1 MKGTTSQG
9 KIITVKYQTVG
20 STLSSLKVSATDIT
34 EKAGILVY
42 STKSGE
48 IIGFGI
54 KEENTTGLVEL
65 KLGENVSVSGSSP
78 EWGVG
83 IYPYLSLYTDTV
95 INNFDTKDNSKNN
108 NQWYGKTKNYF
119 KTPEMTS
126 AQEYGINVDY
136 EECGYTYSDDT
147 EPVSLTISS
156 AVEYTSKI
164 NKGAFLVNASDNDG
178 GVQATVLSST
188 TLDENLNETIHIHP
202 EYKTFAEDK
211 SIDEYGYIKVV
222 KNNDTYYKYIRSIK
236 KEELDKAWKEQG
248 DTYSTELSKS
258 VTDELFTTNEYWKDR
273 IRVGLDEN
281 GRLYSNSHYQR
292 KTFSRTGFLSAF
304 NNASNIYG
312 LEVRAQKG
320 GSEDTSKMAS
330 VIKIFTQPGQS
341 DTTYMTAGRADDSNI
356 SIRTAGR
363 NSYVELASSTSTT
376 GGTIPDIDSNIR
388 VGYNTGITLNASND
402 STGQLT
408 SKQLT
413 ITTPKFTGTF
423 DEVQRVDGG
432 TYSGTKATN
441 FVVSSDLGLG
451 EG

>member
-9 KIITVKYQTVG
+9 KTIAVNYKTNN
-20 STLSSLKVSATDIT
+20 STLSYLKVFATGIT
-34 EKAGILVY
+34 ERAGVLVY
-42 STKSGE
+42 NTRSGE
-48 IIGFGI
+48 TIGFGI
-54 KEENTTGLVEL
+54 KEKDVTDFVEL
-65 KLGENVSVSGSSP
+65 TLEKNVSVNGSSS

-83 IYPYLSLYTDTV
+83 IYPYSLLYTDTV
-95 INNFDTKDNSKNN
+95 INNFYTGNKENQDQWKGKEKNC
-108 NQWYGKTKNYF
+108 F
-119 KTPEMTS
+119 KAPTMVST
-126 AQEYGINVDY
+126 QEYGINVDY
-136 EECGYTYSDDT
+136 EECGYTYSVDT

-156 AVEYTSKI
+156 AVAYTAKVNEGS
-164 NKGAFLVNASDNDG
+164 FLVNTSDDDG

-188 TLDENLNETIHIHP
+188 ALDKELNETIHIHP
-202 EYKTFAEDK
+202 EYKIFTGDK

-236 KEELDKAWKEQG
+236 KEELDKAWEEQNG
-248 DTYSTELSKS
+248 TCSTELSKS

-292 KTFSRTGFLSAF
+292 KTFSRTGSLSAF

-341 DTTYMTAGRADDSNI
+341 DTTYMTAGRTDDSNI
-356 SIRTAGR
+356 SIRTTGQ

-376 GGTIPDIDSNIR
+376 GGTIPDVDSNIR
-388 VGYNTGITLNASND
+388 VGYKTGITFNASSD
-402 STGQLT
+402 SAGQLT

-413 ITTPKFTGTF
+413 ITTPKFAGTF
-423 DEVQRVDGG
+423 GEVQRADSGA
-432 TYSGTKATN
+432 YSGTKTAN
-441 FVVSSDLGLG
+441 FVVASDLGLK
-451 EG
+451 EM

>member
-1 MKGTTSQG
+1 MKGTTNQG
-9 KIITVKYQTVG
+9 KTITVKYQTIG
-20 STLSSLKVSATDIT
+20 STLSSLKVSATDIAK
-34 EKAGILVY
+34 KAGILVY

-48 IIGFGI
+48 IIGFGV
-54 KEENTTGLVEL
+54 KGEGTTGLIEL
-65 KLGENVSVSGSSP
+65 TLGEDVLVSGSSP

-83 IYPYLSLYTDTV
+83 IYPYSSLYTDTI
-95 INNFDTKDNSKNN
+95 INNFDTEKIKTNSD
-108 NQWYGKTKNYF
+108 QWRGKTKTFF

-126 AQEYGINVDY
+126 GQEYDINVDY
-136 EECGYTYSDDT
+136 EECGYTHSIDT
-147 EPVSLTISS
+147 KPVSLKISS
-156 AVEYTSKI
+156 AVAYTGKLNTGS
-164 NKGAFLVNASDNDG
+164 FLVNTSDNDG

-188 TLDENLNETIHIHP
+188 AYDGESSTIHIHP
-202 EYKTFAEDK
+202 EYKTFTGSNGK

-222 KNNDTYYKYIRSIK
+222 EKSGTYYKYICTIK
-236 KEELDKAWKEQG
+236 KEELDKKWDDDSKELVKSIT
-248 DTYSTELSKS
+248 DT
-258 VTDELFTTNEYWKDR
+258 LFTTNEYWKDR

-292 KTFSRTGFLSAF
+292 KTFSRTGSLSAF

-320 GSEDTSKMAS
+320 GSEDTSKMTS

-363 NSYVELASSTSTT
+363 NSYVELASSTSTA

-388 VGYNTGITLNASND
+388 VGYNTGITFNASND
-402 STGQLT
+402 SAGQLT
-408 SKQLT
+408 SKELT